1 MKRVI
6 AFLLMVFMLLSVT
19 ACQKDT
25 PQKETPTESTSPAQ
39 ADSAQLGDWA
49 ATTQWSAEG
58 ESLKV
63 NSPDGSY
70 AYNIGTEMED
80 IFEISTTIAAEEG
93 VQEAGIVLGDKNQNA
108 IVEVRLLYAD
118 GNVTVKASYSL
129 NEMQKDILASDAFAV
144 DGAVTLKV
152 SKEAGDRS
160 LKISVASDS
169 GEIYSEAAD
178 EVPSLVSRSIKWAGL
193 YGKGSVEFSSIAITT
208 EDPVALV
215 TVGEINP
222 QPHVENENYM
232 FSYGAICNKDAN
244 DNDIII
250 IDNQEGE
257 AAAWNTNYVLGDAW
271 TLKARAQIGQCKE
284 NSGNARFALLG
295 EDNNSM
301 LALVTCR
308 VDPINLSIM
317 FENAQ
322 DGTNNWALTAGA
334 SKWFTMTTAAF
345 DIVITRH
352 AGENC
357 LYIQISD
364 VNGEVLYTVQTAD
377 YPEGVLDSAKHFG
390 FCVWQTQTQFS
401 NIKVDTENS
410 VDIEIVD
417 RSFIEGITDSQYMDF
432 DRRQTTDAWDI
443 IPDVYYQSGSE
454 KGDALLFN
462 TDSDATAMLK
472 QDLGGEFSLS
482 MDIKYLLSYA
492 ETNHTRLFFWGENQ
506 SLPFIIDVRTIMGT
520 YYFGAQYQYDGAW
533 TDNLFPDAGGT
544 LIEDDIRIVVSRSA
558 GESKLFIQLMDI
570 DGTVLM
576 EGYTPEIPNIDEIH
590 YLEIHS
596 GETITI
602 VDNIVV
608 E

>member
-1 MKRVI
+1 MKRAIV
-6 AFLLMVFMLLSVT
+6 FLLMVFMLLSVT
-19 ACQKDT
+19 ACQKD
-25 PQKETPTESTSPAQ
+25 PSAESTPPAQ
-39 ADSAQLGDWA
+39 ADGAQLGEWA

-58 ESLKV
+58 ENLKV

-70 AYNIGTEMED
+70 AYNTGMEMED
-80 IFEISTTIAAEEG
+80 IFEVSATIAAGEG
-93 VQEAGIVLGDKNQNA
+93 AQEAGIVFGDKNQKA

-118 GNVTVKASYSL
+118 GNATLKASYSL
-129 NEMQKDILASDAFAV
+129 NEMQKDILTSDALAA

-160 LKISVASDS
+160 LKITVASDS
-169 GEIYSEAAD
+169 GEMYSEAAD

-193 YGKGSVEFSSIAITT
+193 YGKGSVEFSSIIIMT
-208 EDPVALV
+208 EDPVAQM

-244 DNDIII
+244 GNDIII

-257 AAAWNTNYVLGDAW
+257 AAAWNTNDVLGGAW
-271 TLKARAQIGQCKE
+271 TIKARAQIGQCKE
-284 NSGNARFALLG
+284 SSGNARFALLG

-308 VDPINLSIM
+308 VDPINRSIM

-322 DGTNNWALTAGA
+322 DGTNNWAMTAGA
-334 SKWFTMTTAAF
+334 SKWFSMTTAAF

-352 AGENC
+352 SGENC

-364 VNGEVLYTVQTAD
+364 VNGEVLYAVQTAD

-390 FCVWQTQTQFS
+390 FCVWQTQTQYS
-401 NIKVDTENS
+401 NIEVDTENS

-417 RSFIEGITDSQYMDF
+417 RSFIEGITDSQYMNF
-432 DRRQTTDAWDI
+432 DRRQTTDAWDL

-462 TDSDATAMLK
+462 TDSDATAKLK
-472 QDLGGEFSLS
+472 QDLGDEFTLS
-482 MDIKYLLSYA
+482 MDLKYLLSYA

-520 YYFGAQYQYDGAW
+520 YYFGAQYQYNGAW

-544 LIEDDIRIVVSRSA
+544 LIEDDIRIVVTRKA
-558 GESKLFIQLMDI
+558 GDNKLFIQLTDI

-576 EGYTPEIPNIDEIH
+576 EEYSPEIPNIDEIH